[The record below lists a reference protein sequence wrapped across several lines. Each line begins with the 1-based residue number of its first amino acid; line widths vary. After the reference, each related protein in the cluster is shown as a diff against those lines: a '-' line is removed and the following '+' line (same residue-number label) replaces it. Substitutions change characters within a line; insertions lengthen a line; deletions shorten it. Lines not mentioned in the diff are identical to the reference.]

1 MNQILATENFKSKSK
16 NNRGG
21 QADIYAII
29 KFFAIILI
37 FFGIFM
43 VATSS
48 YALFKNSNNN
58 DSEAL
63 TKPEIQLENKS
74 DREIILKIMHD
85 TIIDR
90 VEYYWNDEADMEVI
104 KGNNR
109 KYIEQNLQIP
119 TGENT
124 LYVKAIDI
132 NGAETSYKQ
141 LYTVVSDIQIEITLS
156 GNNIRI
162 DVDSVEEISF
172 VRYYW
177 DDEDEEEIE
186 VNDTTYSTEIEALK
200 GEHKLTV
207 KVEDINGNEEEKT
220 QTVVGTTKPNLTIE
234 PGDNCYIIKASDE
247 IQLDRIEIKTVEDG
261 KVTKIQTDDKE
272 FEYSFPLKENNEN
285 RVEITAYNSN
295 GVASDTKK
303 VRWKK

>member
-48 YALFKNSNNN
+48 YALFKNSNDN

-85 TIIDR
+85 KIIDR
-90 VEYYWNDEADMEVI
+90 VEYYWNDEADIEVI

-132 NGAETSYKQ
+132 NGEETSYNQ

-220 QTVVGTTKPNLTIE
+220 QTVVGTTKPSLTIE

>member
-48 YALFKNSNNN
+48 YALFKNSNDN

-85 TIIDR
+85 KIIDR
-90 VEYYWNDEADMEVI
+90 VEYYWNDEADIEVI

-132 NGAETSYKQ
+132 NGEETSYNQ

-220 QTVVGTTKPNLTIE
+220 QTVVGTTKPSLTIE

-285 RVEITAYNSN
+285 RVEITAYNSK